1 MVIGATNRPHVLDG
15 ALRRA
20 GRFDRE
26 LALGVPNL
34 GARQKILEV
43 LYEKLRIDGQFDF
56 EQVARLTPGYVGA
69 DLAALTKESAVM
81 AIHRIFLS
89 VNEKSPL
96 SSIPP
101 LNDAAPVSTDEM
113 DQDAPETHTVPT
125 PASLAEETG
134 TVANRNVVR

>member
-1 MVIGATNRPHVLDG
+1 MVIGATNRPHVLDT

-34 GARQKILEV
+34 TARQRILQV
-43 LYEKLRIDGQFDF
+43 LYEKLRISGNFDF

-81 AIHRIFLS
+81 AIHRIFHSSSVPLPFHTTES
-89 VNEKSPL
+89 DPLVSPSISDTTPICSGSLESRKNVRLVNENKLGPNFL
-96 SSIPP
+96 F
-101 LNDAAPVSTDEM
+101 L
-113 DQDAPETHTVPT
+113 
-125 PASLAEETG
+125 L
-134 TVANRNVVR
+134 